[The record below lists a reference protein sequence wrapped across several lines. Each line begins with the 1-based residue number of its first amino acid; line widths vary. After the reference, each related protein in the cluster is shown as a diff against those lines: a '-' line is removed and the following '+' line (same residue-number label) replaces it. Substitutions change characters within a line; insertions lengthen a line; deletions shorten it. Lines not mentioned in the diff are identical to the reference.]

1 MPRPT
6 LEPLEL
12 QPLKPRRRLLQDTL
26 GRPLRDLRLSVIDRC
41 NFRCPYC
48 MPRERFHDQYRFLKS
63 TERLEFDELLRLT
76 RLFLQLGVVKLRITG
91 GEPLLRG
98 GLSDLIG
105 DLTTLEGLEDVA
117 LTTNGVLLRQQA
129 AQLRAAGLSRV
140 TVSLDSLDPQVFAQ
154 MSGGYG
160 SVQEVLE
167 GIEAARGAG
176 LAPVK
181 INTVVERG
189 LNDHTVLDLIERF
202 RGTGIVVRFIE
213 YMDVGNRNDWVRER
227 VVSSQEL
234 LARVTTRWRVE
245 PLEPSYVG
253 EVARR
258 YRFEDG
264 GGEIGFIS
272 SVTQP
277 FCGDCSRARLSSDG
291 KFYTCLFASQ
301 GTDLRGLLRGGASD
315 EELLTL
321 IRAVWE
327 RRADRYSE
335 IRDRLRARGAQHV
348 EMNYVGG

>member
-1 MPRPT
+1 MAIAKV
-6 LEPLEL
+6 
-12 QPLKPRRRLLQDTL
+12 QPILPRRRLVQDTL

-63 TERLEFDELLRLT
+63 SERLDFNELLRLA

-91 GEPLLRG
+91 GEPLLRA

-105 DLTTLEGLEDVA
+105 DLTSLPGIEDVA
-117 LTTNGVLLRQQA
+117 LTTNGVLLAQHA
-129 AQLRAAGLSRV
+129 AELRAAGLQRV
-140 TVSLDSLDPQVFAQ
+140 TVSLDSLEPAVFAQ
-154 MSGGYG
+154 MAGGFG
-160 SVQEVLE
+160 SVKDVLE
-167 GIEAARGAG
+167 GIAAAQRSG
-176 LAPVK
+176 LSPIK
-181 INTVVERG
+181 LNTVVQRG
-189 LNDHTVLDLIERF
+189 INDHQVLDLVEHF
-202 RGTGIVVRFIE
+202 RGSGIIVRFIE
-213 YMDVGNRNDWVRER
+213 YMDVGNRNDWDRER
-227 VVSSQEL
+227 VVPSQQLLEL
-234 LARVTTRWRVE
+234 VHARWPVSALD
-245 PLEPSYVG
+245 PAYAS

-258 YRFEDG
+258 YAFDDG

-291 KFYTCLFASQ
+291 RFYTCLFAAE
-301 GTDLRGLLRGGASD
+301 GTDLRAPLRGGASD
-315 EELLTL
+315 EELLQL

-335 IRDRLRARGAQHV
+335 LRDTLRSQGVQHV